1 MIHQGILNV
10 IEVEYPNKSMKI
22 HKGTGWTF
30 DFIQKIHINIKLY
43 ANFHQITSL
52 TGAIE
57 WVLIKEC
64 T

>member
-30 DFIQKIHINIKLY
+30 DFIQKIH
-43 ANFHQITSL
+43 
-52 TGAIE
+52 
-57 WVLIKEC
+57 
-64 T
+64 